1 MYLLILFF
9 PLLNLVLSCTLG
21 RFLGKRLLLL
31 FFAFNMLASF
41 MLSLVFFY
49 EVGLCKYTCFVDLGN
64 WFTIGALNVNWIFLF
79 DSITVTMLL
88 LVCFVSFCVHIYSMD
103 YMSGDPHIIRFLGYL
118 SLFTFFM
125 LFLVTSGNFV
135 QLFFG

>member
-9 PLLNLVLSCTLG
+9 PFLNLILSCTLG

-41 MLSLVFFY
+41 VLSIVFFY

-64 WFTIGALNVNWIFLF
+64 
-79 DSITVTMLL
+79 
-88 LVCFVSFCVHIYSMD
+88 
-103 YMSGDPHIIRFLGYL
+103 
-118 SLFTFFM
+118 
-125 LFLVTSGNFV
+125 
-135 QLFFG
+135 